1 MKKQILSMAA
11 SLWVHILGIAACT
24 ILLPLPWLD
33 TGTVHLFWESLAH
46 DEFRAFAAFD
56 LLIQFGLSVCAWALL
71 YIGFLLIRE
80 GWRQRSA
87 ERVLKVTRG
96 TAMIETI
103 IVLPAF
109 LIISLGTMQLA
120 INNIAAVLTNLATFQ
135 AARTVFVWAGEM
147 QGDRRGASYATLMS
161 KARLQAAQ
169 ALAPVAPGDYFRNP
183 LILSPTFYQARAGM
197 LGQQLPL
204 AAADQGAIAMPLT
217 FLADLEDLDGALM
230 SAEKKNLSLTRSLDR
245 TSFRVRSVRKLTWA
259 YNATQVIPFAAIGR
273 SGVVVIYAHNIAM
286 PMMTQVFGSQAT
298 VAGRT
303 GYYMHITRQFN
314 YGSQVPAS
322 PVYPAP

>member
-1 MKKQILSMAA
+1 MKVRMKTLLAQVWIH
-11 SLWVHILGIAACT
+11 VLGISLCA
-24 ILLPLPWLD
+24 ILLPLPWIDLQ
-33 TGTVHLFWESLAH
+33 TVSLFWESLAYE
-46 DEFRAFAAFD
+46 EFRAFTTTDIF
-56 LLIQFGLSVCAWALL
+56 LQLGLSACVWAMG
-71 YIGFLLIRE
+71 YIGFCLIRTA
-80 GWRQRSA
+80 WQQRRGT
-87 ERVLKVTRG
+87 RVYKVARG
-96 TAMIETI
+96 TAVVETL
-103 IVLPAF
+103 IVLPVF

-147 QGDRRGASYATLMS
+147 QGDRRGASYGTLMS

-183 LILSPTFYQARAGM
+183 IILSPDFYKARAGM

-204 AAADQGAIAMPLT
+204 AASDQGAIAMPLT
-217 FLADLEDLDGALM
+217 FLADLEDPDAILM
-230 SAEKKNLSLTRSLDR
+230 SGEKRNLSLTRSLDK

-259 YNATQVIPFAAIGR
+259 YNATTVIPFAVVGR
-273 SGVVVIYAHNIAM
+273 SGVIVRYSHNIAM
-286 PMMTQVFGSQAT
+286 PMMTQVFGTQAT

-303 GYYMHITRQFN
+303 GYYMSITRQFN

-322 PVYPAP
+322 NVFPAP